1 MENTKEEKK
10 PFFTENQNYKQL
22 IELYNQFNHFA
33 KDNGMTLEIPEV
45 GHAIS
50 EMKIVEKHQSA
61 PGHCHG
67 GVISGLMDATLGGSA
82 LSYAFAQGKLCAT
95 VEFKI
100 NYFLPVKLHDELIAE
115 ANLEH
120 TGNRLVHTICD
131 IKNKKTG
138 KVVAKGI
145 GTFNLYPMNKQTFE
159 VEEN

>member
-1 MENTKEEKK
+1 MEDTKETKQK
-10 PFFTENQNYKQL
+10 FFTENKNHDQL
-22 IELYNQFNHFA
+22 IALYNQFNAFA
-33 KDNGMTLEIPEV
+33 KDNGMSLVVDEI
-45 GHAIS
+45 GHAVS

-67 GVISGLMDATLGGSA
+67 GVIAGLMDATLGASA
-82 LSYAFAQGKLCAT
+82 LSYAFANGKLCAT

-100 NYFLPVKLHDELIAE
+100 NYFLPVKLHDEIVAE

-120 TGNRLVHTICD
+120 TGKRLVHTVCD

-138 KVVAKGI
+138 KIVAKGI

-159 VEEN
+159 

>member
-1 MENTKEEKK
+1 MENIKEEKSQ
-10 PFFTENQNYKQL
+10 FFTENQNYEQL
-22 IELYNQFNHFA
+22 IELYNQFNSFA
-33 KDNGMTLEIPEV
+33 KDNGMSLTIPKV

-50 EMKIVEKHQSA
+50 EMKILEKHQSA
-61 PGHCHG
+61 PNHCHG

-100 NYFLPVKLHDELIAE
+100 NYFLPVKLHEELIAE

-120 TGNRLVHTICD
+120 TGNRLVHASCE

-138 KVVAKGI
+138 KIVAKGM

-159 VEEN
+159 L

>member
-1 MENTKEEKK
+1 MENTKQKK
-10 PFFTENQNYKQL
+10 KIFTENQNYEQL
-22 IELYNQFNHFA
+22 LELYNQFNFFA
-33 KDNGMTLEIPEV
+33 KDNGMTLKVPEV

-50 EMKIVEKHQSA
+50 EIKIVEKHQSA
-61 PGHCHG
+61 PNHCHG
-67 GVISGLMDATLGGSA
+67 GVISGLMDATLGASA

-120 TGNRLVHTICD
+120 TGNRLVHTTCD

-138 KVVAKGI
+138 RTVAKGI
-145 GTFNLYPMNKQTFE
+145 GTFNLYPMDKQTFE
-159 VEEN
+159 LT